1 MNSLSKKI
9 KTLNFTNILQIKYFK
24 TFYIVMEKNKNSI
37 CNECK
42 GYLDEK
48 GFPLE
53 ETVKSLFYI
62 IKPHTSKCIDFKAH
76 VTKCC
81 YRCSRIKETQE

>member
-24 TFYIVMEKNKNSI
+24 TFYIVMEKNKNLI

-48 GFPLE
+48 GLPLE

-62 IKPHTSKCIDFKAH
+62 IKPYTSKCIDCKAH
-76 VTKCC
+76 VTKCS